1 MPPPDSALKSQVLAY
16 LKNHHVV
23 TLATHGP
30 QGLWAAAVFYA
41 SDGLNLYFLS
51 SPGSRH
57 SMNIAANARIAATI
71 QEDYKAWPDI
81 KGIQLE
87 GEAVRLEGA
96 ARATALACYGA
107 KFPLIGNLAQAP
119 LEIAK
124 AMSKVAWYKLVP
136 EAMHFIDNAQGFGHR
151 ESLPC
156 DLIPPPFPSSV

>member
-1 MPPPDSALKSQVLAY
+1 VAPLDSNVKNQILAY

-51 SPGSRH
+51 SPNSRH
-57 SMNIAANARIAATI
+57 SMNLAAASRVAATI
-71 QEDYKAWPDI
+71 QEDYKAWPEI

-87 GEAVRLEGA
+87 GEAVRLEGLERA
-96 ARATALACYGA
+96 AALACYGA
-107 KFPLIGNLAQAP
+107 KFPLIGDLTQAP

-136 EAMHFIDNAQGFGHR
+136 ETMHFIDNAQGFGHR
-151 ESLPC
+151 ESLRC
-156 DLIPPPFPSSV
+156 GE